1 MSSSSHLCAV
11 CLQKAKYRCS
21 RCQETWYCS
30 VEHQR
35 QDWKSHKA
43 SVCLSEDPRVLQ
55 LIEAISCDNKAVVK
69 KLASIPA
76 VLNGRVSSY
85 NPTGQPRSLRK
96 KWSPLH
102 ECTRV
107 ANLTVLKLL
116 LKQKPNLEVEDE
128 TGATPLFVA
137 VSVKAHKVIRTLL
150 NAGADPDATTME
162 GWSALVI
169 AVRNSDIETVETLL
183 QNDVDVM
190 GSRDPL
196 GRNALDVAEKVAAG
210 RGMAFGLG
218 KTTWET
224 CENAQDIVDMLV
236 GHLDDW

>member
-1 MSSSSHLCAV
+1 MSSLSHLCAV
-11 CLQKAKYRCS
+11 CLQKAKHRCS

-35 QDWKSHKA
+35 EDWKAHKA
-43 SVCLSEDPRVLQ
+43 TVCLSEDPRVLQ
-55 LIEAISCDNKAVVK
+55 LIEAISCDNRAVVK

-76 VLNGRVSSY
+76 VLNGRVASY
-85 NPTGQPRSLRK
+85 NPTGQPRSLLK

-102 ECTRV
+102 ECARV

-137 VSVKAHKVIRTLL
+137 VGVQGHKVIRTLL
-150 NAGADPDATTME
+150 NAGADPDATIIE
-162 GWSALVI
+162 GWSALMI
-169 AVRNSDIETVETLL
+169 AIRNSDIETVEALL
-183 QNDVDVM
+183 ENDVDVM
-190 GSRDPL
+190 GGRDPL
-196 GRNALDVAEKVAAG
+196 GRNALDIAEKVAAG

-218 KTTWET
+218 KTSMET
-224 CENAQDIVDMLV
+224 CERAQDIVDMLV
-236 GHLDDW
+236 GYLVD